1 MTSDLELIEAYKKGN
16 EQAFEIL
23 YKKYKKL
30 VLSIIRESTKE
41 VQIAKDYNQEIW
53 INVTT
58 NIDKFIDGSF
68 VSWLRTVAKNYCID
82 RHRRAT
88 SSRTIKEELT
98 DDFLYLSDEYQTED
112 DDIEKELTIMS
123 DGFKFLTELQKKIL
137 VFRMN
142 GLAFIDIANKLNLP
156 LTNVLSNSRY
166 LTIKLRRHF
175 VNSGYTFNEKLPI
188 KTKKTQDEKSKK

>member
-16 EQAFEIL
+16 QQAFEIL

-53 INVTT
+53 INVAT

-68 VSWLRTVAKNYCID
+68 VSWLRTIAKNYCID

-88 SSRTIKEELT
+88 GSRVIKEELT
-98 DDFLYLSDEYQTED
+98 DDFSYLSDEYQTED

-123 DGFKFLTELQKKIL
+123 DGFQFLTELQKKIL

-142 GLAFIDIANKLNLP
+142 GLAFIDIASKLNLP

-175 VNSGYTFNEKLPI
+175 VSLGYSFNNNLPI
-188 KTKKTQDEKSKK
+188 KIKKNARTT

>member
-1 MTSDLELIEAYKKGN
+1 MTSDLELILAYKKGN
-16 EQAFEIL
+16 QKAFEIL
-23 YKKYKKL
+23 YKKYKKI
-30 VLSIIRESTKE
+30 VLSIIREFTKE
-41 VQIAKDYNQEIW
+41 VQLAKDYNQEIW

-58 NIDKFIDGSF
+58 NIDKFVDGSF
-68 VSWLRTVAKNYCID
+68 VSWLRTIAKNYCID

-88 SSRTIKEELT
+88 SSRAIKEHLT
-98 DDFLYLSDEYQTED
+98 DDFSYLNDEYQTED

-123 DGFKFLTELQKKIL
+123 EGFQFLTELQKKIL

-142 GLAFIDIANKLNLP
+142 GLAFIDIASKLNLP

-175 VNSGYTFNEKLPI
+175 VNSGYTFNNKLPMKI
-188 KTKKTQDEKSKK
+188 KNYEKSKK